1 MVLWVETKPSPNISS
16 VWFKILTM
24 EKHQGRRE
32 LLEVISQQKE
42 QLARYETRLKDVV
55 RAYKGLAKEKET
67 LETSLKAITAAV
79 NEEKEEEDQQART
92 DTECETDT
100 ESIAESVAS
109 DVTSSAAEIKP
120 KAKLAAL
127 SSSLAAVTAEKAQ
140 TEAKFLADKRKMRKE
155 VEDLRA
161 QLEKYEKTESELKVS
176 LEENKSK
183 LIIERHEREKE
194 MNNNKLMIQEMQ
206 KLVADERYGKE
217 NLSSEI
223 AELKSKLIILE
234 DPSKNRESES
244 KIIRLKDELESAKM
258 KLIVKEKQIEDKN
271 MTEQKIGNLREE
283 INQLKQKHYEQLKLA
298 EAARENAE
306 LRALEI
312 QSHQE
317 KRVVNLESRLQE
329 LSQSVCSYEKL
340 RVDDQS
346 VILSM
351 QEELETLHHENS
363 ALVRATSTEPTAE
376 ESEEKVN
383 VGRIIEKVVSFKSFL
398 LESDACD
405 VDTLKDIFIMPG
417 QEDLLAK
424 VRQLEEKIAKH
435 ERERSKTS
443 PGKFEEFLS
452 NSSQQEK
459 MKSIK
464 SLNEDLK
471 TKVSLL
477 KQKNFDLENNLKDKH
492 LELLEL
498 KQEHEKE
505 KDRLRKDA
513 KKQLTSLRLDFQE
526 HRERSLTLLQEKDEE
541 IHKLRNQIE
550 LALEENFYSPER
562 LDRERSIEKSVS
574 PLQALPRKISVETM
588 ELSSLH
594 QEGTSGPP
602 LHYLQEISRKDV
614 EIKELRNQQYQAETC
629 LRELQLNISVKEEKY
644 QVSHF
649 IYLHRGIE
657 HLTFQDKIEE
667 LEDNVRRLE
676 RMTTVEGASQEYL
689 KNVVLN
695 YMLSTDIGSKNH
707 MLKAIGAVL
716 KLTPKEI
723 KRVIEH
729 NHAWWWNQNKLST
742 STPGHKA

>member
-1 MVLWVETKPSPNISS
+1 
-16 VWFKILTM
+16 M
-24 EKHQGRRE
+24 EKQQGRRE

-79 NEEKEEEDQQART
+79 NEEKEEEEQVRT
-92 DTECETDT
+92 DTECETETDT
-100 ESIAESVAS
+100 ESIAESVTS
-109 DVTSSAAEIKP
+109 DVTSSAAELASSKP

-140 TEAKFLADKRKMRKE
+140 TEAKFLADKRKMRRE

-161 QLEKYEKTESELKVS
+161 QVEKLQKTESELKVS

-194 MNNNKLMIQEMQ
+194 INNNKLMIQEMQ
-206 KLVADERYGKE
+206 KLVADERYGKD
-217 NLSSEI
+217 NLNSEI

-258 KLIVKEKQIEDKN
+258 KLIVKEKQIEEKN
-271 MTEQKIGNLREE
+271 QTEQKISNLREE
-283 INQLKQKHYEQLKLA
+283 INQLKQKHFEQLKHA

-363 ALVRATSTEPTAE
+363 ALARTSSTEPTAE

-383 VGRIIEKVVSFKSFL
+383 VGRIIEKVLSFKSFL
-398 LESDACD
+398 LESEACD
-405 VDTLKDIFIMPG
+405 VDTLKDIFIMPE

-424 VRQLEEKIAKH
+424 VRQLEEKIAKQ
-435 ERERSKTS
+435 ERERCKTS

-459 MKSIK
+459 IKSIK

-471 TKVSLL
+471 TKVGLL

-492 LELLEL
+492 LQLLEL

-505 KDRLRKDA
+505 KDLLRKDA
-513 KKQLTSLRLDFQE
+513 KKQQTGLRLEFQE

-550 LALEENFYSPER
+550 LALEEHFYSPER
-562 LDRERSIEKSVS
+562 LVRDRSMEKSVS

-588 ELSSLH
+588 ELSSMH
-594 QEGTSGPP
+594 QDGTSGPP

-644 QVSHF
+644 QVSPLSPLSSW
-649 IYLHRGIE
+649 Y
-657 HLTFQDKIEE
+657 
-667 LEDNVRRLE
+667 
-676 RMTTVEGASQEYL
+676 GAS
-689 KNVVLN
+689 
-695 YMLSTDIGSKNH
+695 
-707 MLKAIGAVL
+707 
-716 KLTPKEI
+716 
-723 KRVIEH
+723 
-729 NHAWWWNQNKLST
+729 
-742 STPGHKA
+742 

>member
-1 MVLWVETKPSPNISS
+1 
-16 VWFKILTM
+16 M
-24 EKHQGRRE
+24 EKQQGRRE

-92 DTECETDT
+92 DQECETDT
-100 ESIAESVAS
+100 ESIAESVTS
-109 DVTSSAAEIKP
+109 DVASSAAEITAKP

-161 QLEKYEKTESELKVS
+161 QLEKFEKSESELKVS

-217 NLSSEI
+217 NLNSEI

-234 DPSKNRESES
+234 DPSKSREAES
-244 KIIRLKDELESAKM
+244 KIVRLKDELESAKM
-258 KLIVKEKQIEDKN
+258 KLIVKEKQIEEKN

-283 INQLKQKHYEQLKLA
+283 INQLKQKHYEQLKHA

-363 ALVRATSTEPTAE
+363 ALVRANSTEPTVE

-383 VGRIIEKVVSFKSFL
+383 VGRIIEKVISFKSFL
-398 LESDACD
+398 LESEACD
-405 VDTLKDIFIMPG
+405 VDTLKDIFIMPE

-424 VRQLEEKIAKH
+424 VRQLEEKISKQ

-459 MKSIK
+459 LKSIK

-471 TKVSLL
+471 TKVGLL

-505 KDRLRKDA
+505 KDLLRKDA
-513 KKQLTSLRLDFQE
+513 KKQMTSLRLDFQE

-550 LALEENFYSPER
+550 LVVEENFYSPER
-562 LDRERSIEKSVS
+562 LDRLGRERSIEKSVS

-588 ELSSLH
+588 ELSSMH
-594 QEGTSGPP
+594 QDGTSGPP

-644 QVSHF
+644 QVSNFTCHHNNTFNIPHF
-649 IYLHRGIE
+649 RTGLRSW
-657 HLTFQDKIEE
+657 
-667 LEDNVRRLE
+667 R
-676 RMTTVEGASQEYL
+676 TT
-689 KNVVLN
+689 
-695 YMLSTDIGSKNH
+695 
-707 MLKAIGAVL
+707 
-716 KLTPKEI
+716 
-723 KRVIEH
+723 
-729 NHAWWWNQNKLST
+729 
-742 STPGHKA
+742 

>member
-1 MVLWVETKPSPNISS
+1 M
-16 VWFKILTM
+16 
-24 EKHQGRRE
+24 
-32 LLEVISQQKE
+32 LEVISQQKE

-92 DTECETDT
+92 DQECETDT
-100 ESIAESVAS
+100 ESIAESVTS
-109 DVTSSAAEIKP
+109 DVASSAAEITAKP

-161 QLEKYEKTESELKVS
+161 QLEKFEKSESELKVS

-217 NLSSEI
+217 NLNSEI

-234 DPSKNRESES
+234 DPSKSREAES
-244 KIIRLKDELESAKM
+244 KIVRLKDELESAKM
-258 KLIVKEKQIEDKN
+258 KLIVKEKQIEEKN

-283 INQLKQKHYEQLKLA
+283 INLLKQKHYEQLKHA

-363 ALVRATSTEPTAE
+363 ALVRANSTEPTVE

-383 VGRIIEKVVSFKSFL
+383 VGRIIEKVISFKSFL
-398 LESDACD
+398 LESEACD
-405 VDTLKDIFIMPG
+405 VDTLKDIFIMPE

-424 VRQLEEKIAKH
+424 VRQLEEKISKQ

-459 MKSIK
+459 LKSIK

-471 TKVSLL
+471 TKVGLL

-505 KDRLRKDA
+505 KDLLRKDA
-513 KKQLTSLRLDFQE
+513 KKQMTSLRLDFQE

-550 LALEENFYSPER
+550 LVVEENFYSPER
-562 LDRERSIEKSVS
+562 LDRLGRERSIEKSVS

-588 ELSSLH
+588 ELSSMH
-594 QEGTSGPP
+594 QDGTSGPP

-644 QVSHF
+644 QVRNFTCHHNNTFNIPHF
-649 IYLHRGIE
+649 RTGLRSW
-657 HLTFQDKIEE
+657 
-667 LEDNVRRLE
+667 R
-676 RMTTVEGASQEYL
+676 TT
-689 KNVVLN
+689 
-695 YMLSTDIGSKNH
+695 
-707 MLKAIGAVL
+707 
-716 KLTPKEI
+716 
-723 KRVIEH
+723 
-729 NHAWWWNQNKLST
+729 
-742 STPGHKA
+742 

>member
-1 MVLWVETKPSPNISS
+1 
-16 VWFKILTM
+16 M
-24 EKHQGRRE
+24 EKQQGRRE

-79 NEEKEEEDQQART
+79 NEEKEQEEKAKT

-100 ESIAESVAS
+100 ESIAESVGS
-109 DVTSSAAEIKP
+109 DVASKP

-140 TEAKFLADKRKMRKE
+140 TEAKFLTDKRKMRKE
-155 VEDLRA
+155 AEDLRA
-161 QLEKYEKTESELKVS
+161 QLEKLGKTESELKVS
-176 LEENKSK
+176 LEETKSK

-194 MNNNKLMIQEMQ
+194 MNNNKLMVQELQ
-206 KLVADERYGKE
+206 RLVQDERNDKE
-217 NLSSEI
+217 KFNSEI

-244 KIIRLKDELESAKM
+244 KIIRLKDELESTKM
-258 KLIVKEKQIEDKN
+258 KLIVKEKQIKDQN
-271 MTEQKIGNLREE
+271 VTEQKIGNLREE
-283 INQLKQKHYEQLKLA
+283 MNDLKQKHYEQLKNA
-298 EAARENAE
+298 EGARENAE

-312 QSHQE
+312 QSQQE

-329 LSQSVCSYEKL
+329 LSESVCSYEKL
-340 RVDDQS
+340 RVKDQS
-346 VILSM
+346 AILSM
-351 QEELETLHHENS
+351 QDELESLHHENS
-363 ALVRATSTEPTAE
+363 ALMRAASNDPPKE
-376 ESEEKVN
+376 ESEEKKN
-383 VGRIIEKVVSFKSFL
+383 VGRIIEKVLKYKSFL
-398 LESDACD
+398 LESSDCD
-405 VDTLKDIFIMPG
+405 VNTLKEVFIMPEE
-417 QEDLLAK
+417 EDLHAK
-424 VRQLEEKIAKH
+424 IRQLQETIEKFNK
-435 ERERSKTS
+435 ERSKTS

-452 NSSQQEK
+452 NSGQQDK
-459 MKSIK
+459 IKSMK

-471 TKVSLL
+471 TKVGLL
-477 KQKNFDLENNLKDKH
+477 KQKNFDLENGLKDKH
-492 LELLEL
+492 LQLLEL

-505 KDRLRKDA
+505 KDSLRKEG

-526 HRERSLTLLQEKDEE
+526 HRERSLTLLQEKDDE

-550 LALEENFYSPER
+550 LTVEDNFYSSDKMLQDTSR
-562 LDRERSIEKSVS
+562 EKSVS

-594 QEGTSGPP
+594 QEGSSGPP

-614 EIKELRNQQYQAETC
+614 EIKELRNQQYQAETS
-629 LRELQLNISVKEEKY
+629 LRELQLHISVKEEKY
-644 QVSHF
+644 QD
-649 IYLHRGIE
+649 R
-657 HLTFQDKIEE
+657 IEE
-667 LEDNVRRLE
+667 LEDTVRRLE

-716 KLTPKEI
+716 KLTPKEM
-723 KRVIEH
+723 KRVIDH
-729 NHAWWWNQNKLST
+729 HHAWWWNQSKLSS

>member
-1 MVLWVETKPSPNISS
+1 M
-16 VWFKILTM
+16 
-24 EKHQGRRE
+24 
-32 LLEVISQQKE
+32 
-42 QLARYETRLKDVV
+42 
-55 RAYKGLAKEKET
+55 
-67 LETSLKAITAAV
+67 
-79 NEEKEEEDQQART
+79 
-92 DTECETDT
+92 
-100 ESIAESVAS
+100 
-109 DVTSSAAEIKP
+109 
-120 KAKLAAL
+120 
-127 SSSLAAVTAEKAQ
+127 
-140 TEAKFLADKRKMRKE
+140 
-155 VEDLRA
+155 
-161 QLEKYEKTESELKVS
+161 
-176 LEENKSK
+176 KSK
-183 LIIERHEREKE
+183 LII
-194 MNNNKLMIQEMQ
+194 
-206 KLVADERYGKE
+206 V
-217 NLSSEI
+217 
-223 AELKSKLIILE
+223 E
-234 DPSKNRESES
+234 DPSKNREAES

-258 KLIVKEKQIEDKN
+258 KLIVKEKQIEEKN

-283 INQLKQKHYEQLKLA
+283 INLLKQKHYEQLKHA

-363 ALVRATSTEPTAE
+363 ALVRANSTEPTVE

-383 VGRIIEKVVSFKSFL
+383 VGRIIEKVISFKSFL

-405 VDTLKDIFIMPG
+405 VDTLKDIFIMPE

-424 VRQLEEKIAKH
+424 VRQLEEKISKQ

-459 MKSIK
+459 LKSIK

-471 TKVSLL
+471 TKVGLL

-505 KDRLRKDA
+505 KDLLRKDA
-513 KKQLTSLRLDFQE
+513 KKQMTSLRLDFQE

-550 LALEENFYSPER
+550 LVVEENFYSPER
-562 LDRERSIEKSVS
+562 LDRLGRERSIEKSVS

-588 ELSSLH
+588 ELSSMH
-594 QEGTSGPP
+594 QDGTSGPP

-644 QVSHF
+644 QVRNFTCHHNNTFNIPHF
-649 IYLHRGIE
+649 RTGLRSW
-657 HLTFQDKIEE
+657 
-667 LEDNVRRLE
+667 R
-676 RMTTVEGASQEYL
+676 TT
-689 KNVVLN
+689 
-695 YMLSTDIGSKNH
+695 
-707 MLKAIGAVL
+707 
-716 KLTPKEI
+716 
-723 KRVIEH
+723 
-729 NHAWWWNQNKLST
+729 
-742 STPGHKA
+742 

>member
-1 MVLWVETKPSPNISS
+1 
-16 VWFKILTM
+16 M
-24 EKHQGRRE
+24 EKQQGRRE

-92 DTECETDT
+92 DQECETDT
-100 ESIAESVAS
+100 ESIAESVTS
-109 DVTSSAAEIKP
+109 DVASSAAEITAKP

-161 QLEKYEKTESELKVS
+161 QLEKFEKSESELKVS

-217 NLSSEI
+217 NLNSEI

-234 DPSKNRESES
+234 DPSKSREAES
-244 KIIRLKDELESAKM
+244 KIVRLKDELESAKM
-258 KLIVKEKQIEDKN
+258 KLIVKEKQIEEKN

-283 INQLKQKHYEQLKLA
+283 INQLKQKHYEQLKHA

-363 ALVRATSTEPTAE
+363 ALVRANSTEPTVE

-383 VGRIIEKVVSFKSFL
+383 VGRIIEKVISFKSFL
-398 LESDACD
+398 LESEACD
-405 VDTLKDIFIMPG
+405 VDTLKDIFIMPE

-424 VRQLEEKIAKH
+424 VRQLEEKISKQ

-459 MKSIK
+459 LKSIK

-471 TKVSLL
+471 TKVGLL

-505 KDRLRKDA
+505 KDLLRKDA
-513 KKQLTSLRLDFQE
+513 KKQMTSLRLDFQE

-550 LALEENFYSPER
+550 LVVEENFYSPER
-562 LDRERSIEKSVS
+562 LDRLGRERSIEKSVS

-588 ELSSLH
+588 ELSSMH
-594 QEGTSGPP
+594 QDGTSGPP

-644 QVSHF
+644 QVSNFTCHLINTFNIPHF
-649 IYLHRGIE
+649 RTGLRSW
-657 HLTFQDKIEE
+657 
-667 LEDNVRRLE
+667 R
-676 RMTTVEGASQEYL
+676 TT
-689 KNVVLN
+689 
-695 YMLSTDIGSKNH
+695 
-707 MLKAIGAVL
+707 
-716 KLTPKEI
+716 
-723 KRVIEH
+723 
-729 NHAWWWNQNKLST
+729 
-742 STPGHKA
+742 

>member
-1 MVLWVETKPSPNISS
+1 M
-16 VWFKILTM
+16 
-24 EKHQGRRE
+24 
-32 LLEVISQQKE
+32 LEVISQQKE

-92 DTECETDT
+92 DQECETDT
-100 ESIAESVAS
+100 ESIAESVTS
-109 DVTSSAAEIKP
+109 DVASSAAEITAKP

-161 QLEKYEKTESELKVS
+161 QLEKFEKSESELKVS

-217 NLSSEI
+217 NLNSEI

-234 DPSKNRESES
+234 DPSKSREAES
-244 KIIRLKDELESAKM
+244 KIVRLKDELESAKM
-258 KLIVKEKQIEDKN
+258 KLIVKEKQIEEKT

-283 INQLKQKHYEQLKLA
+283 INLLKQKHYEQLKHA

-363 ALVRATSTEPTAE
+363 ALVRANSTEPTVE

-383 VGRIIEKVVSFKSFL
+383 VGRIIEKVISFKSFL

-405 VDTLKDIFIMPG
+405 VDTLKDIFIMPE

-424 VRQLEEKIAKH
+424 VRQLEEKISKQ

-459 MKSIK
+459 LKSIK

-471 TKVSLL
+471 TKVGLL

-505 KDRLRKDA
+505 KDLLRKDA
-513 KKQLTSLRLDFQE
+513 KKQMTSLRLDFQE

-550 LALEENFYSPER
+550 LVVEENFYSPER
-562 LDRERSIEKSVS
+562 LDRLGRERSIEKSVS

-588 ELSSLH
+588 ELSSMH
-594 QEGTSGPP
+594 QDGTSGPP

-644 QVSHF
+644 QVRNFTCHHNNTFNIPHF
-649 IYLHRGIE
+649 RTGLRSW
-657 HLTFQDKIEE
+657 
-667 LEDNVRRLE
+667 R
-676 RMTTVEGASQEYL
+676 TT
-689 KNVVLN
+689 
-695 YMLSTDIGSKNH
+695 
-707 MLKAIGAVL
+707 
-716 KLTPKEI
+716 
-723 KRVIEH
+723 
-729 NHAWWWNQNKLST
+729 
-742 STPGHKA
+742 

>member
-1 MVLWVETKPSPNISS
+1 
-16 VWFKILTM
+16 
-24 EKHQGRRE
+24 
-32 LLEVISQQKE
+32 
-42 QLARYETRLKDVV
+42 
-55 RAYKGLAKEKET
+55 
-67 LETSLKAITAAV
+67 
-79 NEEKEEEDQQART
+79 
-92 DTECETDT
+92 
-100 ESIAESVAS
+100 
-109 DVTSSAAEIKP
+109 
-120 KAKLAAL
+120 
-127 SSSLAAVTAEKAQ
+127 
-140 TEAKFLADKRKMRKE
+140 
-155 VEDLRA
+155 
-161 QLEKYEKTESELKVS
+161 
-176 LEENKSK
+176 
-183 LIIERHEREKE
+183 
-194 MNNNKLMIQEMQ
+194 MIQEMQ
-206 KLVADERYGKE
+206 KLVADERYGKDHL
-217 NLSSEI
+217 NSEI

-234 DPSKNRESES
+234 DPSKNREAES

-258 KLIVKEKQIEDKN
+258 KLIVKEKQIEEKTL
-271 MTEQKIGNLREE
+271 TEQKIANLREE
-283 INQLKQKHYEQLKLA
+283 INQLKQKHYEQLKHA

-317 KRVVNLESRLQE
+317 RRVVNLESRLQE

-363 ALVRATSTEPTAE
+363 ALARASSTEPTAE

-383 VGRIIEKVVSFKSFL
+383 VGRIIEKVLSLKSFL

-405 VDTLKDIFIMPG
+405 IDTLKEIFIMPE

-424 VRQLEEKIAKH
+424 VRQLEEKLAKQ

-452 NSSQQEK
+452 NSSQQDK
-459 MKSIK
+459 IKSMKSM
-464 SLNEDLK
+464 NEDLK
-471 TKVSLL
+471 TKVGLL

-492 LELLEL
+492 LQLLEL
-498 KQEHEKE
+498 KQEHENE

-562 LDRERSIEKSVS
+562 LVRERSTEKSVS
-574 PLQALPRKISVETM
+574 PLQAIPRKISVETM

-594 QEGTSGPP
+594 QDGTSGPP

-614 EIKELRNQQYQAETC
+614 EIKELRNQQYQAEAC

-644 QVSHF
+644 QVSHWSLISHFKTNVTF
-649 IYLHRGIE
+649 IIAG
-657 HLTFQDKIEE
+657 QD
-667 LEDNVRRLE
+667 
-676 RMTTVEGASQEYL
+676 
-689 KNVVLN
+689 
-695 YMLSTDIGSKNH
+695 
-707 MLKAIGAVL
+707 
-716 KLTPKEI
+716 
-723 KRVIEH
+723 
-729 NHAWWWNQNKLST
+729 
-742 STPGHKA
+742 

>member
-1 MVLWVETKPSPNISS
+1 M
-16 VWFKILTM
+16 
-24 EKHQGRRE
+24 
-32 LLEVISQQKE
+32 LEVISQQKE

-92 DTECETDT
+92 DQECETDT
-100 ESIAESVAS
+100 ESIAESVTS
-109 DVTSSAAEIKP
+109 DVASSAAEITAKP

-161 QLEKYEKTESELKVS
+161 QLEKFEKSESELKVS

-217 NLSSEI
+217 NLNSEI

-234 DPSKNRESES
+234 DPSKSREAES
-244 KIIRLKDELESAKM
+244 KIVRLKDELESAKM
-258 KLIVKEKQIEDKN
+258 KLIVKEKQIEEKN

-283 INQLKQKHYEQLKLA
+283 INLLKQKHYEQLKHA

-363 ALVRATSTEPTAE
+363 ALVRANSTEPTVE

-383 VGRIIEKVVSFKSFL
+383 VGRIIEKVISFKSFL
-398 LESDACD
+398 LESEACD
-405 VDTLKDIFIMPG
+405 VDTLKDIFIMPE

-424 VRQLEEKIAKH
+424 VRQLEEKISKQ

-459 MKSIK
+459 LKSIK

-471 TKVSLL
+471 TKVGLL

-505 KDRLRKDA
+505 KDLLRKDA
-513 KKQLTSLRLDFQE
+513 KKQMTSLRLDFQE

-550 LALEENFYSPER
+550 LVVEENFYSPER
-562 LDRERSIEKSVS
+562 LDRLGRERSIEKSVS

-588 ELSSLH
+588 ELSSMH
-594 QEGTSGPP
+594 QDGTSGPP

-644 QVSHF
+644 QVSNFTCHLINTFNIPHF
-649 IYLHRGIE
+649 RTGLRSW
-657 HLTFQDKIEE
+657 
-667 LEDNVRRLE
+667 R
-676 RMTTVEGASQEYL
+676 TT
-689 KNVVLN
+689 
-695 YMLSTDIGSKNH
+695 
-707 MLKAIGAVL
+707 
-716 KLTPKEI
+716 
-723 KRVIEH
+723 
-729 NHAWWWNQNKLST
+729 
-742 STPGHKA
+742 

>member
-1 MVLWVETKPSPNISS
+1 M
-16 VWFKILTM
+16 
-24 EKHQGRRE
+24 
-32 LLEVISQQKE
+32 LEVISQQKE

-92 DTECETDT
+92 DQECETDT
-100 ESIAESVAS
+100 ESIAESVTS
-109 DVTSSAAEIKP
+109 DVASSAAEITAKP

-161 QLEKYEKTESELKVS
+161 QLEKFEKSESELKVS

-217 NLSSEI
+217 NLNSEI

-234 DPSKNRESES
+234 DPSKSREAES
-244 KIIRLKDELESAKM
+244 KIVRLKDELESAKM
-258 KLIVKEKQIEDKN
+258 KLIVKEKQIEEKN

-283 INQLKQKHYEQLKLA
+283 INQLKQKHYEQLKHA

-363 ALVRATSTEPTAE
+363 ALVRANSTEPTVE

-383 VGRIIEKVVSFKSFL
+383 VGRIIEKVISFKSFL
-398 LESDACD
+398 LESEACD
-405 VDTLKDIFIMPG
+405 VDTLKDIFIMPE

-424 VRQLEEKIAKH
+424 VRQLEEKISKQ

-459 MKSIK
+459 LKSIK

-471 TKVSLL
+471 TKVGLL

-505 KDRLRKDA
+505 KDLLRKDA
-513 KKQLTSLRLDFQE
+513 KKQMTSLRLDFQE

-550 LALEENFYSPER
+550 LVVEENFYSPER
-562 LDRERSIEKSVS
+562 LDRLGRGRSIEKSVS

-588 ELSSLH
+588 ELSSMH
-594 QEGTSGPP
+594 QDGTSGPP

-644 QVSHF
+644 QVSNFTCHHINTFNIPHF
-649 IYLHRGIE
+649 RTGLRSW
-657 HLTFQDKIEE
+657 
-667 LEDNVRRLE
+667 R
-676 RMTTVEGASQEYL
+676 TT
-689 KNVVLN
+689 
-695 YMLSTDIGSKNH
+695 
-707 MLKAIGAVL
+707 
-716 KLTPKEI
+716 
-723 KRVIEH
+723 
-729 NHAWWWNQNKLST
+729 
-742 STPGHKA
+742 

>member
-1 MVLWVETKPSPNISS
+1 M
-16 VWFKILTM
+16 
-24 EKHQGRRE
+24 
-32 LLEVISQQKE
+32 LEVISQQKE

-92 DTECETDT
+92 DQECETDT
-100 ESIAESVAS
+100 ESIAESVTS
-109 DVTSSAAEIKP
+109 DVASSAAEITAKP

-161 QLEKYEKTESELKVS
+161 QLEKFEKSESELKVS

-217 NLSSEI
+217 NLNSEI

-234 DPSKNRESES
+234 DPSKSREAES
-244 KIIRLKDELESAKM
+244 KIVRLKDELESAKM
-258 KLIVKEKQIEDKN
+258 KLIVKEKQIEEKN

-283 INQLKQKHYEQLKLA
+283 INQLKQKHYEQLKHA

-363 ALVRATSTEPTAE
+363 ALVRANSTEPTVE

-383 VGRIIEKVVSFKSFL
+383 VGRIIEKVISFKSFL

-405 VDTLKDIFIMPG
+405 VDTLKDIFIMPE

-424 VRQLEEKIAKH
+424 VRQLEEKISKQ

-459 MKSIK
+459 LKSIK

-471 TKVSLL
+471 TKVGLL

-505 KDRLRKDA
+505 KDLLRKDA
-513 KKQLTSLRLDFQE
+513 KKQMTSLRLDFQE

-550 LALEENFYSPER
+550 LVVEENFYSPER
-562 LDRERSIEKSVS
+562 LDRLGRERSIEKSVS

-588 ELSSLH
+588 ELSSMH
-594 QEGTSGPP
+594 QDGTSGPP

-644 QVSHF
+644 QVRNFTCHHNNTFNIPHF
-649 IYLHRGIE
+649 RTGLRSW
-657 HLTFQDKIEE
+657 
-667 LEDNVRRLE
+667 R
-676 RMTTVEGASQEYL
+676 TT
-689 KNVVLN
+689 
-695 YMLSTDIGSKNH
+695 
-707 MLKAIGAVL
+707 
-716 KLTPKEI
+716 
-723 KRVIEH
+723 
-729 NHAWWWNQNKLST
+729 
-742 STPGHKA
+742 

>member
-1 MVLWVETKPSPNISS
+1 M
-16 VWFKILTM
+16 
-24 EKHQGRRE
+24 
-32 LLEVISQQKE
+32 LEVISQQKE

-92 DTECETDT
+92 DQECETDT
-100 ESIAESVAS
+100 ESIAESVTS
-109 DVTSSAAEIKP
+109 DVASSAAEITAKP

-161 QLEKYEKTESELKVS
+161 QLEKFEKSESELKVS

-217 NLSSEI
+217 NLNSEI

-234 DPSKNRESES
+234 DPSKSREAES
-244 KIIRLKDELESAKM
+244 KIVRLKDELESAKM
-258 KLIVKEKQIEDKN
+258 KLIVKEKQIEEKN

-283 INQLKQKHYEQLKLA
+283 INQLKQKHYEQLKHA

-363 ALVRATSTEPTAE
+363 ALVRANSTEPTVE

-383 VGRIIEKVVSFKSFL
+383 VGRIIEKVISFKSFL
-398 LESDACD
+398 LESEACD
-405 VDTLKDIFIMPG
+405 VDTLKDIFIMPE

-424 VRQLEEKIAKH
+424 VRQLEEKISKQ

-459 MKSIK
+459 LKSIK

-471 TKVSLL
+471 TKVGLL

-505 KDRLRKDA
+505 KDLLRKDA
-513 KKQLTSLRLDFQE
+513 KKQMTSLRLDFQE

-550 LALEENFYSPER
+550 LVVEENFYSPER
-562 LDRERSIEKSVS
+562 LDRLGRERSIEKSVS

-588 ELSSLH
+588 ELSSMH
-594 QEGTSGPP
+594 QDGTSGPP

-644 QVSHF
+644 QVSHWSLISHFESNMTF
-649 IYLHRGIE
+649 IIAG
-657 HLTFQDKIEE
+657 QD
-667 LEDNVRRLE
+667 
-676 RMTTVEGASQEYL
+676 
-689 KNVVLN
+689 
-695 YMLSTDIGSKNH
+695 
-707 MLKAIGAVL
+707 
-716 KLTPKEI
+716 
-723 KRVIEH
+723 
-729 NHAWWWNQNKLST
+729 
-742 STPGHKA
+742 

>member
-1 MVLWVETKPSPNISS
+1 M
-16 VWFKILTM
+16 
-24 EKHQGRRE
+24 
-32 LLEVISQQKE
+32 LEVISQQKE

-92 DTECETDT
+92 DQECETDT
-100 ESIAESVAS
+100 ESIAESVTS
-109 DVTSSAAEIKP
+109 DVASSAAEITAKP

-161 QLEKYEKTESELKVS
+161 QLEKFEKSESELKVS

-217 NLSSEI
+217 NLNSEI

-234 DPSKNRESES
+234 DPSKSREAES
-244 KIIRLKDELESAKM
+244 KIVRLKDELESAKM
-258 KLIVKEKQIEDKN
+258 KLIVKEKQIEEKN

-283 INQLKQKHYEQLKLA
+283 INQLKQKHYEQLKHA

-363 ALVRATSTEPTAE
+363 ALVRANSTEPTVE

-383 VGRIIEKVVSFKSFL
+383 VGRIIEKVISFKSFL
-398 LESDACD
+398 LESEACD
-405 VDTLKDIFIMPG
+405 VDTLKDIFIMPE

-424 VRQLEEKIAKH
+424 VRQLEEKISKQ

-459 MKSIK
+459 LKSIK

-471 TKVSLL
+471 TKVGLL

-505 KDRLRKDA
+505 KDLLRKDA
-513 KKQLTSLRLDFQE
+513 KKQMTSLRLDFQE

-550 LALEENFYSPER
+550 LVVEENFYSPER
-562 LDRERSIEKSVS
+562 LDRLGRERSIEKSVS

-588 ELSSLH
+588 ELSSMH
-594 QEGTSGPP
+594 QDGTSGPP

-644 QVSHF
+644 QVRNFTCHHNNTFNIPHF
-649 IYLHRGIE
+649 RTGLRSW
-657 HLTFQDKIEE
+657 
-667 LEDNVRRLE
+667 R
-676 RMTTVEGASQEYL
+676 TT
-689 KNVVLN
+689 
-695 YMLSTDIGSKNH
+695 
-707 MLKAIGAVL
+707 
-716 KLTPKEI
+716 
-723 KRVIEH
+723 
-729 NHAWWWNQNKLST
+729 
-742 STPGHKA
+742 

>member
-1 MVLWVETKPSPNISS
+1 
-16 VWFKILTM
+16 M
-24 EKHQGRRE
+24 EKQQGRRE

-92 DTECETDT
+92 DQECETDT
-100 ESIAESVAS
+100 ESIAESVTS
-109 DVTSSAAEIKP
+109 DVASSAAEITAKP

-161 QLEKYEKTESELKVS
+161 QLEKFEKSESELKVS

-217 NLSSEI
+217 NLNSEI

-234 DPSKNRESES
+234 DPSKSREAES
-244 KIIRLKDELESAKM
+244 KIVRLKDELESAKM
-258 KLIVKEKQIEDKN
+258 KLIVKEKQIEEKN

-283 INQLKQKHYEQLKLA
+283 INQLKQKHYEQLKHA

-363 ALVRATSTEPTAE
+363 ALVRANSTEPTVE

-383 VGRIIEKVVSFKSFL
+383 VGRIIEKVISFKSFL

-405 VDTLKDIFIMPG
+405 VDTLKDIFIMPE

-424 VRQLEEKIAKH
+424 VRQLEEKISKQ

-459 MKSIK
+459 LKSIK

-471 TKVSLL
+471 TKVGLL

-505 KDRLRKDA
+505 KDLLRKDA
-513 KKQLTSLRLDFQE
+513 KKQMTSLRLDFQE

-550 LALEENFYSPER
+550 LVVEENFYSPER
-562 LDRERSIEKSVS
+562 LDRLGRERSIEKSVS

-588 ELSSLH
+588 ELSSMH
-594 QEGTSGPP
+594 QDGTSGPP

-644 QVSHF
+644 QVRNFTCHHNNTFNIPHF
-649 IYLHRGIE
+649 RTGLRSW
-657 HLTFQDKIEE
+657 
-667 LEDNVRRLE
+667 R
-676 RMTTVEGASQEYL
+676 TT
-689 KNVVLN
+689 
-695 YMLSTDIGSKNH
+695 
-707 MLKAIGAVL
+707 
-716 KLTPKEI
+716 
-723 KRVIEH
+723 
-729 NHAWWWNQNKLST
+729 
-742 STPGHKA
+742 